1 MSVTPTSLANNSTAT
16 MEYLKTEAFDTHERR
31 IGIRKDGTLAI
42 YKGMQYLLHPHETHR
57 ALKFL
62 KEHRLIE
69 SAKSTFQQD
78 TLRLSHRATQDL
90 VMTLRK
96 HRDSYVLTP
105 PLLRKS
111 SVAHRAAERASER
124 APLPDAKRTS
134 LPRSESAPQLTSQ
147 SLVSPLTSSGTP
159 SPSIAQTHEGDT
171 PPPLPPKMNRPA
183 LLRHY
188 MAYLQTE
195 VEQSQSPAVTEAP
208 VPKPRSRTPS
218 NTSGNDIAPP
228 VQAPV
233 PKPRPDLLARR
244 ATFTPGDRTVPPTTQ
259 PAAFVEQLQMQPSIS
274 PDLLRLLIATGSL

>member
-1 MSVTPTSLANNSTAT
+1 MSITLHSLANNSTPA
-16 MEYLKTEAFDTHERR
+16 MEYLRTEAFDTHERR

-62 KEHRLIE
+62 KEHRLSE

-78 TLRLSHRATQDL
+78 TLRLSHRATQEL

-96 HRDSYVLTP
+96 HRDSYVGT
-105 PLLRKS
+105 PLLVRKS
-111 SVAHRAAERASER
+111 SVAHRVTER
-124 APLPDAKRTS
+124 APIVDAKRTS

-147 SLVSPLTSSGTP
+147 SLVSPLASSGAP
-159 SPSIAQTHEGDT
+159 SPSIAQPHEDDT

-195 VEQSQSPAVTEAP
+195 VEQSRSPAVTEAP
-208 VPKPRSRTPS
+208 IPKPRSRTPS
-218 NTSGNDIAPP
+218 NTSGNDSPP
-228 VQAPV
+228 SVTVPV

-244 ATFTPGDRTVPPTTQ
+244 ATFTPGDRTAPPTTQ
-259 PAAFVEQLQMQPSIS
+259 PAAFVEQLQLQPSFS
-274 PDLLRLLIATGSL
+274 PELLRLLMATGSL